1 MKINIDNYELYFLR
15 YIEGRL
21 SDEERREVETFLI
34 KHPDLKEIM
43 DMYDPF
49 FTLAKDEELV
59 FDDKDSL
66 MHPTKSSFV
75 MPLWVR
81 YASVAAV
88 ALFVVS
94 VGLVWMQRQ
103 QPTQNIVLADNAIDI
118 DIIEEKYVPMISDSI
133 IDGEKLEEV
142 ISTTR
147 NVIRHEAQIETMSM
161 LAQAEEKTVE
171 LEQQPI
177 ELEPEQEYI
186 DTTIYMYDNVS
197 SEVYYAENVME
208 ETTNMMEIGTEEIVI
223 IDTYTDCLVA
233 YTGSRCGEKVIEQQE
248 IVANGYIVD
257 STTAKEPMSMIN
269 QLKEVVSTLSR
280 NKRKEVEAEWTEYSN
295 YALVAYNEGKRELT
309 NYLEQQINK
318 YIN

>member
-21 SDEERREVETFLI
+21 SEEERKEVETFLI
-34 KHPDLKEIM
+34 QHPELKEIM
-43 DMYDPF
+43 DMYDPS
-49 FTLAKDEELV
+49 FTLVKDEELV
-59 FDDKDSL
+59 FDEKDSL
-66 MHPTKSSFV
+66 MHPKSSFV
-75 MPLWVR
+75 MPLWMR

-103 QPTQNIVLADNAIDI
+103 QPIQNVLLADNAVDI
-118 DIIEEKYVPMISDSI
+118 DVIEEKYVPMISDSI
-133 IDGEKLEEV
+133 IEDEKVREL

-147 NVIRHEAQIETMSM
+147 NVIRHEAQTETMSM

-186 DTTIYMYDNVS
+186 DTTMYMYDNAS

-208 ETTNMMEIGTEEIVI
+208 ETTNMMEIDTEEIVI

-233 YTGSRCGEKVIEQQE
+233 YNGSRCGEKVIEQQE

-295 YALVAYNEGKRELT
+295 YVLVAYNEGKRELT

>member
-1 MKINIDNYELYFLR
+1 MKINTDNYELYFLR

-66 MHPTKSSFV
+66 MRPTKSSFV

-103 QPTQNIVLADNAIDI
+103 QPIQNVLLADNAVDI
-118 DIIEEKYVPMISDSI
+118 DVIEEKYVPMISDST
-133 IDGEKLEEV
+133 IDSEKLEEV
-142 ISTTR
+142 ISTTK
-147 NVIRHEAQIETMSM
+147 NVMHKDNQRETML
-161 LAQAEEKTVE
+161 LAQAEPEPVE
-171 LEQQPI
+171 TEQSSI
-177 ELEPEQEYI
+177 EVEDELLNV
-186 DTTIYMYDNVS
+186 DTTTYIYENL
-197 SEVYYAENVME
+197 SEEIYYAMNTEENMLDIEE
-208 ETTNMMEIGTEEIVI
+208 ETDDNDVYLEDYSNTLIAYNVGRATENTMDDVDTIYCEYTDLDIDEPMPLIEQFREMFTTLFKDKKEKVESELIEYADYVKLAYQEKKEEISMYI
-223 IDTYTDCLVA
+223 A
-233 YTGSRCGEKVIEQQE
+233 SRVEKIF
-248 IVANGYIVD
+248 
-257 STTAKEPMSMIN
+257 
-269 QLKEVVSTLSR
+269 
-280 NKRKEVEAEWTEYSN
+280 
-295 YALVAYNEGKRELT
+295 
-309 NYLEQQINK
+309 
-318 YIN
+318 

>member
-43 DMYDPF
+43 DMYDPS
-49 FTLAKDEELV
+49 FTLVKDEELV

-66 MHPTKSSFV
+66 MHPKSSFV
-75 MPLWVR
+75 MPLWMR

-94 VGLVWMQRQ
+94 AGLVWMQQ
-103 QPTQNIVLADNAIDI
+103 QQTIHHDVVLADNATDI

-133 IDGEKLEEV
+133 IEDEKVREL

-147 NVIRHEAQIETMSM
+147 NVIRHEAQTETMSM

-186 DTTIYMYDNVS
+186 DTTMYMYDNVS

-208 ETTNMMEIGTEEIVI
+208 ETTNMMEIDAEEIVI

-233 YTGSRCGEKVIEQQE
+233 YNGSRCGEKVIEQQE

-295 YALVAYNEGKRELT
+295 YVLVAYNEGKRELT

>member
-1 MKINIDNYELYFLR
+1 MKINTDNYELYFLR

-66 MHPTKSSFV
+66 MRPTKSSFV

-103 QPTQNIVLADNAIDI
+103 QPIQNVLLADNAVDI
-118 DIIEEKYVPMISDSI
+118 DVIEEKYVPMISDSI
-133 IDGEKLEEV
+133 IEDEKVREL
-142 ISTTR
+142 ISTTK
-147 NVIRHEAQIETMSM
+147 NVMHKDNQRETML
-161 LAQAEEKTVE
+161 LAQAEPEPVE
-171 LEQQPI
+171 DEQSSI
-177 ELEPEQEYI
+177 EVEDELLNV
-186 DTTIYMYDNVS
+186 DTTTYIYENL
-197 SEVYYAENVME
+197 SEEIYYAMNTEENMLDIEE
-208 ETTNMMEIGTEEIVI
+208 ETDDNDVYLEDYSNTLIAYNVGRATENTMDDVDTIYCEYTDLDIDEPMPLIEQFREMFTTLFKDKKEKVESELIEYADYVKLAYQEKKEEISMYI
-223 IDTYTDCLVA
+223 A
-233 YTGSRCGEKVIEQQE
+233 SRVEKIF
-248 IVANGYIVD
+248 
-257 STTAKEPMSMIN
+257 
-269 QLKEVVSTLSR
+269 
-280 NKRKEVEAEWTEYSN
+280 
-295 YALVAYNEGKRELT
+295 
-309 NYLEQQINK
+309 
-318 YIN
+318 

>member
-1 MKINIDNYELYFLR
+1 MKINTDNYELYFLR

-66 MHPTKSSFV
+66 MRPTKSSFV

-103 QPTQNIVLADNAIDI
+103 QPTQNVLLADNAVDI
-118 DIIEEKYVPMISDSI
+118 DVIEEKYVPMISDST
-133 IDGEKLEEV
+133 IDSEKLEEV

-147 NVIRHEAQIETMSM
+147 NVMHKDNQRETML
-161 LAQAEEKTVE
+161 LAQAEPEPVE
-171 LEQQPI
+171 DEQSSI
-177 ELEPEQEYI
+177 EVEDELLNV
-186 DTTIYMYDNVS
+186 DTTTYIYENL
-197 SEVYYAENVME
+197 SEEIYYAMNTEENIPDIEE
-208 ETTNMMEIGTEEIVI
+208 ETDDNDVYLEDYSNTLIAYNVGRATENTMDDVDTIYCEYTDLDIDEPMPLIEQFREMFTTLFKDKKEKVESELIEYADSVKLAYQEKKEEISMYI
-223 IDTYTDCLVA
+223 A
-233 YTGSRCGEKVIEQQE
+233 SRVEKIF
-248 IVANGYIVD
+248 
-257 STTAKEPMSMIN
+257 
-269 QLKEVVSTLSR
+269 
-280 NKRKEVEAEWTEYSN
+280 
-295 YALVAYNEGKRELT
+295 
-309 NYLEQQINK
+309 
-318 YIN
+318 

>member
-1 MKINIDNYELYFLR
+1 MKINTDNYELYFLR

-66 MHPTKSSFV
+66 MRPTKSSFV

-103 QPTQNIVLADNAIDI
+103 QPIQNVLLADNAVDI
-118 DIIEEKYVPMISDSI
+118 DVIEEKYVPMISDST
-133 IDGEKLEEV
+133 IDIEKLEEV

-147 NVIRHEAQIETMSM
+147 NVMHKDNQRETML
-161 LAQAEEKTVE
+161 LAQAEPEPVE
-171 LEQQPI
+171 DEQSSI
-177 ELEPEQEYI
+177 EVEDELLNV
-186 DTTIYMYDNVS
+186 DTTTYIYENL
-197 SEVYYAENVME
+197 SEEIYYAMNTEENMLDIEE
-208 ETTNMMEIGTEEIVI
+208 ETDDNDVYLEDYSNTLIAYNVGRATENTMDDVDTIYCEYTDLDIDEPMPLIEQFREMFTTLFKDKKEKVESELIEYADYVKLAYQEKKEEISMYI
-223 IDTYTDCLVA
+223 A
-233 YTGSRCGEKVIEQQE
+233 SRVEKIF
-248 IVANGYIVD
+248 
-257 STTAKEPMSMIN
+257 
-269 QLKEVVSTLSR
+269 
-280 NKRKEVEAEWTEYSN
+280 
-295 YALVAYNEGKRELT
+295 
-309 NYLEQQINK
+309 
-318 YIN
+318 

>member
-21 SDEERREVETFLI
+21 SEEERKEVETFLI
-34 KHPDLKEIM
+34 QHPDLKEIM
-43 DMYDPF
+43 DMYDPS
-49 FTLAKDEELV
+49 FTLVKDEELV

-66 MHPTKSSFV
+66 MHPKSSFV
-75 MPLWVR
+75 MPLWMR

-94 VGLVWMQRQ
+94 AGLVWMQQ
-103 QPTQNIVLADNAIDI
+103 QQTIHHDVVLADNATDI

-133 IDGEKLEEV
+133 IEDEKVREL

-147 NVIRHEAQIETMSM
+147 NVIRHEAQTETMSM

-186 DTTIYMYDNVS
+186 DTTMYMYDNVS
-197 SEVYYAENVME
+197 SEVYYAENMME
-208 ETTNMMEIGTEEIVI
+208 ETTNMMEIDAEEIVI

-233 YTGSRCGEKVIEQQE
+233 YNGSRCGEKVIEQQE

-257 STTAKEPMSMIN
+257 SATAKEPMSMIN
-269 QLKEVVSTLSR
+269 QMKEVVSTLSR

-295 YALVAYNEGKRELT
+295 YVLVAYNEGKRELT

>member
-21 SDEERREVETFLI
+21 SEEERKEVETFLSQ
-34 KHPDLKEIM
+34 HPDLKEIM
-43 DMYDPF
+43 DMYDPS
-49 FTLAKDEELV
+49 FTLVKDEELV
-59 FDDKDSL
+59 FDEKDSL
-66 MHPTKSSFV
+66 MHPKSSFV
-75 MPLWVR
+75 MPLWMR

-94 VGLVWMQRQ
+94 AGLVWMQQ
-103 QPTQNIVLADNAIDI
+103 QQTIHHDVVLADNATDI

-133 IDGEKLEEV
+133 IEDEKVREL

-147 NVIRHEAQIETMSM
+147 NVIHHEAQTETMSM

-186 DTTIYMYDNVS
+186 DTTMYMYDNVS

-208 ETTNMMEIGTEEIVI
+208 ETTNMMEIDTEEIVI

-233 YTGSRCGEKVIEQQE
+233 YNGSRCGEKVIEQQE

-295 YALVAYNEGKRELT
+295 YVLVAYNEGKRELT

>member
-21 SDEERREVETFLI
+21 SEEERREVETFLI
-34 KHPDLKEIM
+34 QHPDLKEIM
-43 DMYDPF
+43 DMYDPS
-49 FTLAKDEELV
+49 FTLVKDEELV
-59 FDDKDSL
+59 FDEKDSL
-66 MHPTKSSFV
+66 MHPKSSFV
-75 MPLWVR
+75 MPLWMR

-94 VGLVWMQRQ
+94 AGLVWMQQ
-103 QPTQNIVLADNAIDI
+103 QQTIHHDVVLADNATDI

-133 IDGEKLEEV
+133 IEDEKVREL

-147 NVIRHEAQIETMSM
+147 NVIRHEAQTETMSM

-186 DTTIYMYDNVS
+186 DTTMYMYDNVS

-208 ETTNMMEIGTEEIVI
+208 ETTNMMEIDAEEIVI

-233 YTGSRCGEKVIEQQE
+233 YNGSRCGEKLIEQQE

-295 YALVAYNEGKRELT
+295 YVLVAYNEGKRELT

>member
-1 MKINIDNYELYFLR
+1 M
-15 YIEGRL
+15 
-21 SDEERREVETFLI
+21 
-34 KHPDLKEIM
+34 
-43 DMYDPF
+43 
-49 FTLAKDEELV
+49 
-59 FDDKDSL
+59 
-66 MHPTKSSFV
+66 
-75 MPLWVR
+75 
-81 YASVAAV
+81 
-88 ALFVVS
+88 
-94 VGLVWMQRQ
+94 
-103 QPTQNIVLADNAIDI
+103 
-118 DIIEEKYVPMISDSI
+118 DIIEEKYIPMISDSI
-133 IDGEKLEEV
+133 IEDEKVREL

-147 NVIRHEAQIETMSM
+147 NVIRHEAQTETMSM

-186 DTTIYMYDNVS
+186 DTTMYMYDNVS

-208 ETTNMMEIGTEEIVI
+208 ETTNMMEIDTEEIVI

-233 YTGSRCGEKVIEQQE
+233 YNGSRCGEKVIEQQE

>member
-1 MKINIDNYELYFLR
+1 
-15 YIEGRL
+15 
-21 SDEERREVETFLI
+21 
-34 KHPDLKEIM
+34 
-43 DMYDPF
+43 
-49 FTLAKDEELV
+49 
-59 FDDKDSL
+59 
-66 MHPTKSSFV
+66 
-75 MPLWVR
+75 
-81 YASVAAV
+81 
-88 ALFVVS
+88 
-94 VGLVWMQRQ
+94 
-103 QPTQNIVLADNAIDI
+103 LADNATDI

-133 IDGEKLEEV
+133 IEDEKVREL

-147 NVIRHEAQIETMSM
+147 NVIRHEAQTETMSM

-186 DTTIYMYDNVS
+186 DTTMYMYDNVS

-208 ETTNMMEIGTEEIVI
+208 ETTNMMEIDAEEIVI

-233 YTGSRCGEKVIEQQE
+233 YNGSRCGEKVIEQQE

>member
-1 MKINIDNYELYFLR
+1 MKINTDNYELYFLR

-66 MHPTKSSFV
+66 MRPTKSSFV

-103 QPTQNIVLADNAIDI
+103 QPIQNVLLADNAVDI
-118 DIIEEKYVPMISDSI
+118 DVIEEKYVPMISDST
-133 IDGEKLEEV
+133 IDSEKLEEV

-147 NVIRHEAQIETMSM
+147 NVMHKDNQRETML
-161 LAQAEEKTVE
+161 LAQAEPEPVE
-171 LEQQPI
+171 TEQSSI
-177 ELEPEQEYI
+177 EVEDELLNV
-186 DTTIYMYDNVS
+186 DTTTYIYENL
-197 SEVYYAENVME
+197 SEEIYYAMNTEENMLDIEE
-208 ETTNMMEIGTEEIVI
+208 ETDDNDVYLEDYSNTLIAYNVGRATENTMDDVDTIYCEYTDLDIDEPMPLIEQFREMFTTLFKDKKEKVESELIEYADYVKLAYQEKKEEISMYI
-223 IDTYTDCLVA
+223 A
-233 YTGSRCGEKVIEQQE
+233 SRVEKIF
-248 IVANGYIVD
+248 
-257 STTAKEPMSMIN
+257 
-269 QLKEVVSTLSR
+269 
-280 NKRKEVEAEWTEYSN
+280 
-295 YALVAYNEGKRELT
+295 
-309 NYLEQQINK
+309 
-318 YIN
+318 

>member
-21 SDEERREVETFLI
+21 SEEERKEVETFLI
-34 KHPDLKEIM
+34 QHPDLKEIM
-43 DMYDPF
+43 DMYDPS
-49 FTLAKDEELV
+49 FTLVKDEELV
-59 FDDKDSL
+59 FDEKDSL
-66 MHPTKSSFV
+66 MHPKSSFV
-75 MPLWVR
+75 MPLWMR

-94 VGLVWMQRQ
+94 AGLVWMQQ
-103 QPTQNIVLADNAIDI
+103 QQTIHHDVVLADNATDI
-118 DIIEEKYVPMISDSI
+118 DIIEEKYVSMISDSI
-133 IDGEKLEEV
+133 IEDEKVREL

-147 NVIRHEAQIETMSM
+147 NVIRHEAQTETMSM

-186 DTTIYMYDNVS
+186 DTTMYMYDNVS

-208 ETTNMMEIGTEEIVI
+208 ETTNMMEIDAEEIVI

-233 YTGSRCGEKVIEQQE
+233 YNGSRCGEKVIEQQE

-295 YALVAYNEGKRELT
+295 YVLVAYNEGKRELT

>member
-66 MHPTKSSFV
+66 MRPTKSSFV

-142 ISTTR
+142 MSTTR
-147 NVIRHEAQIETMSM
+147 NAMHKDVQSETML
-161 LAQAEEKTVE
+161 LAQAESEPMENEQSSVE
-171 LEQQPI
+171 IAEEPI
-177 ELEPEQEYI
+177 NM
-186 DTTIYMYDNVS
+186 DTATYMHEDLD
-197 SEVYYAENVME
+197 E
-208 ETTNMMEIGTEEIVI
+208 ETFYAMNTEEDILDI
-223 IDTYTDCLVA
+223 EDQNEDTDVYL
-233 YTGSRCGEKVIEQQE
+233 E
-248 IVANGYIVD
+248 
-257 STTAKEPMSMIN
+257 
-269 QLKEVVSTLSR
+269 
-280 NKRKEVEAEWTEYSN
+280 EYSN
-295 YALVAYNEGKRELT
+295 SLIAYNVGRATENTMDDFDTIYCEYTDLDIAEPMPL
-309 NYLEQQINK
+309 LEQFKEMFTTLFRDKKSKVESDLIEYADYVKLAYQEKKEEISMFITSRVEK
-318 YIN
+318 IF

>member
-1 MKINIDNYELYFLR
+1 MKINTDNYELYFLR

-66 MHPTKSSFV
+66 MRPTKSSFV

-103 QPTQNIVLADNAIDI
+103 QPIQNVLLADNAVDI
-118 DIIEEKYVPMISDSI
+118 DVIEEKYVPMISDSI
-133 IDGEKLEEV
+133 IEDEKVREL

-147 NVIRHEAQIETMSM
+147 NVMHKDNQRETML
-161 LAQAEEKTVE
+161 LAQAEPEPVE
-171 LEQQPI
+171 DEQSSI
-177 ELEPEQEYI
+177 EVEDELLNV
-186 DTTIYMYDNVS
+186 DTTTYIYENL
-197 SEVYYAENVME
+197 SEEIYYAMNTEENMLDIEE
-208 ETTNMMEIGTEEIVI
+208 ETDDNDVYLEDYSNTLIAYNVGRATENTMDDVDTIYCEYTDLDIDEPMPLIEQFREMFTTLFKDKKEKVESELIEYADYVKLAYQEKKEEISMYI
-223 IDTYTDCLVA
+223 A
-233 YTGSRCGEKVIEQQE
+233 SRVEKIF
-248 IVANGYIVD
+248 
-257 STTAKEPMSMIN
+257 
-269 QLKEVVSTLSR
+269 
-280 NKRKEVEAEWTEYSN
+280 
-295 YALVAYNEGKRELT
+295 
-309 NYLEQQINK
+309 
-318 YIN
+318 

>member
-34 KHPDLKEIM
+34 QHPDLKEIM
-43 DMYDPF
+43 DMYDPS
-49 FTLAKDEELV
+49 FTLVKDEELV
-59 FDDKDSL
+59 FDEKDSL
-66 MHPTKSSFV
+66 MHPKSSFV

-103 QPTQNIVLADNAIDI
+103 QPIQNVLLADKAVDI
-118 DIIEEKYVPMISDSI
+118 DVIEEKYVPMISDST
-133 IDGEKLEEV
+133 IDSEKLEEV
-142 ISTTR
+142 ISTTK
-147 NVIRHEAQIETMSM
+147 NVMHKDNQRETML

-186 DTTIYMYDNVS
+186 DTTMYMYDNVS

-208 ETTNMMEIGTEEIVI
+208 ETTNMMEIDTEEIVI

-233 YTGSRCGEKVIEQQE
+233 YNGSRCGEKLIEQQE

-295 YALVAYNEGKRELT
+295 YVLVAYNEGKRELT

>member
-1 MKINIDNYELYFLR
+1 MKINTDNYELYFLR

-66 MHPTKSSFV
+66 MRPTKSSFV

-103 QPTQNIVLADNAIDI
+103 QPIQNVLLADNAVDI
-118 DIIEEKYVPMISDSI
+118 DVIEEKYVPMISDST
-133 IDGEKLEEV
+133 IDSEKLEEV

-147 NVIRHEAQIETMSM
+147 NVMHKDNQRETML
-161 LAQAEEKTVE
+161 LAQAEPEHVE
-171 LEQQPI
+171 TEQSSI
-177 ELEPEQEYI
+177 EVEDELVNV
-186 DTTIYMYDNVS
+186 DTTTYIYENL
-197 SEVYYAENVME
+197 SEEIYYAMNTEENMLDIEE
-208 ETTNMMEIGTEEIVI
+208 ETDDNDVYLEDYSNTLIAYNVGRATENTMDDVDTIYCEYTDLDIDEPMPLIEQFREMFTTLFKDKKEKVESELIEYADYVKLAYQEKKEEISMYI
-223 IDTYTDCLVA
+223 A
-233 YTGSRCGEKVIEQQE
+233 SRVEKIF
-248 IVANGYIVD
+248 
-257 STTAKEPMSMIN
+257 
-269 QLKEVVSTLSR
+269 
-280 NKRKEVEAEWTEYSN
+280 
-295 YALVAYNEGKRELT
+295 
-309 NYLEQQINK
+309 
-318 YIN
+318 

>member
-1 MKINIDNYELYFLR
+1 
-15 YIEGRL
+15 
-21 SDEERREVETFLI
+21 
-34 KHPDLKEIM
+34 
-43 DMYDPF
+43 MYDPS
-49 FTLAKDEELV
+49 FTLVKDEELV

-66 MHPTKSSFV
+66 MHPKSSFV
-75 MPLWVR
+75 MPLWMR

-94 VGLVWMQRQ
+94 AGLVWMQQ
-103 QPTQNIVLADNAIDI
+103 QQTIHHDVVLADNATDI

-133 IDGEKLEEV
+133 IEDEKVREL

-147 NVIRHEAQIETMSM
+147 NVIRHEAQTETMSM

-186 DTTIYMYDNVS
+186 DTTMYMYDNVS

-208 ETTNMMEIGTEEIVI
+208 ETTNMMEIDTEEIVI

-233 YTGSRCGEKVIEQQE
+233 YNGSRCGEKVIEQQE

-295 YALVAYNEGKRELT
+295 YVLVAYNEGKRELT

>member
-1 MKINIDNYELYFLR
+1 MKINTDNYELYFLR

-66 MHPTKSSFV
+66 MRPTKSSFV

-103 QPTQNIVLADNAIDI
+103 QPIQNVLLADNAVDI
-118 DIIEEKYVPMISDSI
+118 DVIEEKYVPMISDST
-133 IDGEKLEEV
+133 IDIEKLEEV
-142 ISTTR
+142 ISTTK
-147 NVIRHEAQIETMSM
+147 NVMHKDNQRETML
-161 LAQAEEKTVE
+161 LAQAEPEPVE
-171 LEQQPI
+171 DEQSSI
-177 ELEPEQEYI
+177 EVEDELLNV
-186 DTTIYMYDNVS
+186 DTTTYIYENL
-197 SEVYYAENVME
+197 SEEIYYAMNTEENMLDIEE
-208 ETTNMMEIGTEEIVI
+208 ETDDNDVYLEDYSNTLIAYNVGRATENTMDDVDTIYCEYTDLDIDEPMPLIEQFREMFTTLFKDKKEKVESELIEYADYVKLAYQEKKEEISMYI
-223 IDTYTDCLVA
+223 A
-233 YTGSRCGEKVIEQQE
+233 SRVEKIF
-248 IVANGYIVD
+248 
-257 STTAKEPMSMIN
+257 
-269 QLKEVVSTLSR
+269 
-280 NKRKEVEAEWTEYSN
+280 
-295 YALVAYNEGKRELT
+295 
-309 NYLEQQINK
+309 
-318 YIN
+318 

>member
-1 MKINIDNYELYFLR
+1 MKINTDNYELYFLR

-66 MHPTKSSFV
+66 MRPTKSSFV

-103 QPTQNIVLADNAIDI
+103 QPIQNVLLADNAVDI
-118 DIIEEKYVPMISDSI
+118 DVIEEKYVPMISDST
-133 IDGEKLEEV
+133 IDSEKLEEV
-142 ISTTR
+142 ISTTK
-147 NVIRHEAQIETMSM
+147 NVMHKDNQRETML
-161 LAQAEEKTVE
+161 LAQAEPEPVE
-171 LEQQPI
+171 TEQSSI
-177 ELEPEQEYI
+177 EVEDELLNV
-186 DTTIYMYDNVS
+186 DTTTYTYENL
-197 SEVYYAENVME
+197 SEEIYYAMNTEENMLDIEE
-208 ETTNMMEIGTEEIVI
+208 ETDDNDVYLEDYSNTLIAYNVGRATENTMDDVDTIYCEYTDLNIDEPMPLIEQFREMFTTLFKDKKEKVESELIEYADYVKLAYQEKKEEISMYI
-223 IDTYTDCLVA
+223 A
-233 YTGSRCGEKVIEQQE
+233 SRVEKIF
-248 IVANGYIVD
+248 
-257 STTAKEPMSMIN
+257 
-269 QLKEVVSTLSR
+269 
-280 NKRKEVEAEWTEYSN
+280 
-295 YALVAYNEGKRELT
+295 
-309 NYLEQQINK
+309 
-318 YIN
+318 

>member
-1 MKINIDNYELYFLR
+1 MKINTDNYELYFLR

-66 MHPTKSSFV
+66 MRPTKSSFV

-103 QPTQNIVLADNAIDI
+103 QPIQIVLLADNAVDI
-118 DIIEEKYVPMISDSI
+118 DVIEEKYVPMISDST
-133 IDGEKLEEV
+133 IDIEKLEEV
-142 ISTTR
+142 ISTTK
-147 NVIRHEAQIETMSM
+147 NVMHKDNQRETML
-161 LAQAEEKTVE
+161 LAQAEPEPVE
-171 LEQQPI
+171 DEQSSI
-177 ELEPEQEYI
+177 EVEDELLNV
-186 DTTIYMYDNVS
+186 DTTTYIYENL
-197 SEVYYAENVME
+197 SEEIYYAMNTEENMLDIEE
-208 ETTNMMEIGTEEIVI
+208 ETDDNDVYLE
-223 IDTYTDCLVA
+223 D
-233 YTGSRCGEKVIEQQE
+233 
-248 IVANGYIVD
+248 
-257 STTAKEPMSMIN
+257 
-269 QLKEVVSTLSR
+269 
-280 NKRKEVEAEWTEYSN
+280 YSN
-295 YALVAYNEGKRELT
+295 TLIAYNVGRATET
-309 NYLEQQINK
+309 QWMM
-318 YIN
+318 

>member
-1 MKINIDNYELYFLR
+1 MKINTDNYELYFLR

-66 MHPTKSSFV
+66 MRPTKSSFV

-103 QPTQNIVLADNAIDI
+103 QPIQNVLLADNAVDI
-118 DIIEEKYVPMISDSI
+118 DVIEEKYVPMISDST
-133 IDGEKLEEV
+133 IDSEKLEEV

-147 NVIRHEAQIETMSM
+147 NVIRHEAQTETMSM

-186 DTTIYMYDNVS
+186 DTTMYMYDNVS

-208 ETTNMMEIGTEEIVI
+208 ETTNMMEIDTEEIVI

-233 YTGSRCGEKVIEQQE
+233 YNGSRCGEKLIEQQE

>member
-1 MKINIDNYELYFLR
+1 MMKINNDNYESYFLR

-21 SDEERREVETFLI
+21 SEEEQREVETFLLQNPELQEMLDI
-34 KHPDLKEIM
+34 
-43 DMYDPF
+43 YDPACV
-49 FTLAKDEELV
+49 LEKDEQLV
-59 FDDKDSL
+59 FNNKEL
-66 MHPTKSSFV
+66 LKHKPKILV
-75 MPLWVR
+75 MPQWTR
-81 YASVAAV
+81 YAAAAAV
-88 ALFVVS
+88 ALLLGT
-94 VGLVWMQRQ
+94 VGYMWLQNTEMPQ
-103 QPTQNIVLADNAIDI
+103 QAMMADNTIGV
-118 DIIEEKYVPMISDSI
+118 DIIEEKYIPMISDSI
-133 IDGEKLEEV
+133 IEDEKVREL

-147 NVIRHEAQIETMSM
+147 NVIRHEAQTETMSM

-186 DTTIYMYDNVS
+186 DTTMYMYDNVS

-208 ETTNMMEIGTEEIVI
+208 ETTNMMEIDAEEIVI

-233 YTGSRCGEKVIEQQE
+233 YNGSRCGEKVIEQQE

-280 NKRKEVEAEWTEYSN
+280 NKRKEVETEWTEYSN

>member
-1 MKINIDNYELYFLR
+1 
-15 YIEGRL
+15 
-21 SDEERREVETFLI
+21 
-34 KHPDLKEIM
+34 M
-43 DMYDPF
+43 DMYDPS
-49 FTLAKDEELV
+49 FTLVKDEELV
-59 FDDKDSL
+59 FDEKDSL
-66 MHPTKSSFV
+66 MHPKSSFV
-75 MPLWVR
+75 MPLWMR

-94 VGLVWMQRQ
+94 AGLVWMQQ
-103 QPTQNIVLADNAIDI
+103 QQTIHHDVVLADNATDI
-118 DIIEEKYVPMISDSI
+118 DIIEEKYVPVISDSI
-133 IDGEKLEEV
+133 IEDEKVREL

-147 NVIRHEAQIETMSM
+147 NVIRHEAQTETMSM

-186 DTTIYMYDNVS
+186 DTTMYMYDNVS

-208 ETTNMMEIGTEEIVI
+208 ETTNMMEIDAEEIVI

-233 YTGSRCGEKVIEQQE
+233 YNGSRCGEKVIEQQE

-295 YALVAYNEGKRELT
+295 YVLVAYNEGKRELT